1 MSKPEIGVYLP
12 QMGLSYDQ
20 ILHRTRRCEDLGID
34 SLWLYDH
41 LYAPGGSRLS
51 LP

>member
-41 LYAPGGSRLS
+41 LYAPGAPDYPS
-51 LP
+51 P